1 MTCLFLHARKGTYF
15 FMCMKLLDLRKNLK
29 KEFNQHDIDEVDADF
44 IISEVL
50 GVKHTELILIDDID
64 EDTVSEIMR
73 KAKLRLD
80 NVPVDKIFKKSYF
93 YGLDLVINDNVL
105 SPRADSEILVET
117 AIKYIKENQYSS
129 VLDLCTGSGCLA
141 IAVKKNLSN
150 VAVSAS
156 DRYEKAL
163 SLAKKNAKRNG
174 ADINFIKS
182 NMFEN
187 LTEKY
192 DVIISNPPY
201 IATDDLDELDAEVL
215 RHDPHHALD
224 GGEMGLKYFN
234 IIHENARQHL
244 NNGGMLILE
253 MDSMQ
258 KMLIQSLFTD
268 FKFIECVKDYNGL
281 DRVIVFKK

>member
-1 MTCLFLHARKGTYF
+1 
-15 FMCMKLLDLRKNLK
+15 MCMKLLDLRKNLK
-29 KEFNQHDIDEVDADF
+29 KEFNQHDIDEVDVDF

-50 GVKHTELILIDDID
+50 GVKHTELILMDDVD
-64 EDTVSEIMR
+64 DDAVAEIME
-73 KAKLRLD
+73 KVKLRL
-80 NVPVDKIFKKSYF
+80 NNMPVDKIFKKSYF

-141 IAVKKNLSN
+141 IAVKKN
-150 VAVSAS
+150 VPDAEVSAS

-187 LTEKY
+187 VTEKY

-201 IATDDLDELDAEVL
+201 IATDDLDELDEEVL

-234 IIHENARQHL
+234 IIHENAKQHL

-268 FKFIECVKDYNGL
+268 FEFIECVKDYNWL
-281 DRVIVFKK
+281 DRVVVFKK

>member
-1 MTCLFLHARKGTYF
+1 MSFFACKKGHVF

-29 KEFNQHDIDEVDADF
+29 KEFNQHDIDEVDVDF

-50 GVKHTELILIDDID
+50 GVKHTELILIDDVD
-64 EDTVSEIMR
+64 DDAVAEIMG
-73 KAKLRLD
+73 KVKLRLN

-141 IAVKKNLSN
+141 IAVKKN
-150 VAVSAS
+150 VPDAEVSAS

-187 LTEKY
+187 VTEKY

-201 IATDDLDELDAEVL
+201 IATDDLDELDEEVL

-234 IIHENARQHL
+234 IIHENAKQHL

-268 FKFIECVKDYNGL
+268 FEFIECVKDYNWL
-281 DRVIVFKK
+281 DRVVVFKK